1 MWYPNYQLARNS
13 LVESVQRIDVTLALS
28 LLLVEPADEDD
39 IAVFGEDGADA
50 VQLLVGDGAVDRD
63 GHDAVAKVDD
73 VQLAAVAVLQVGAE
87 DEQLRKGKLN
97 WFT

>member
-1 MWYPNYQLARNS
+1 MWYPYYQLARNS

-50 VQLLVGDGAVDRD
+50 VPLLVGDGAVDRD
-63 GHDAVAKVDD
+63 RHDAVAKVDD

-87 DEQLRKGKLN
+87 DEQLRGVN
-97 WFT
+97 

>member
-1 MWYPNYQLARNS
+1 MIAS
-13 LVESVQRIDVTLALS
+13 
-28 LLLVEPADEDD
+28 DEDD
-39 IAVFGEDGADA
+39 VTVLGDDGADA

-73 VQLAAVAVLQVGAE
+73 VQLAAVSVLQVGTE